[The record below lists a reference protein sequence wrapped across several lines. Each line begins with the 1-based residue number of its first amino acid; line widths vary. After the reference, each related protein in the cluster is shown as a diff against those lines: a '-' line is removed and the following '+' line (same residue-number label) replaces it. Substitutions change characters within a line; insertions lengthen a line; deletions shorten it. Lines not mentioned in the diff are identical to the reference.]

1 MKPSLSRKT
10 LALSAGLLMMGANL
24 VQAAATLPP
33 IQRSGNIDYLTGGV
47 GLDESTAIQSASKK
61 WPLTLEFAIKDKKR
75 ADFASDV
82 NVVVSDS
89 KNHPELQVK
98 SGGPFLLAKVKP
110 GKYMVAATLAGKTL
124 HKQVRVTTGKPT
136 KVEFLWPTGTS
147 ETRS

>member
-1 MKPSLSRKT
+1 MKLYLSRKT
-10 LALSAGLLMMGANL
+10 LALAVGALMMGSSL
-24 VQAAATLPP
+24 VQAAANLPP
-33 IQRSGNIDYLTGGV
+33 IQRSGSIDYLTGGV
-47 GLDESTAIQSASKK
+47 GRVESTAIQSESMK
-61 WPLTLEFAIKDKKR
+61 WPLTLEFAVKDKNR
-75 ADFASDV
+75 ADFAADV
-82 NVVVSDS
+82 NVVVSDT

-124 HKQVRVTTGKPT
+124 HKQVMVTTGKPT